1 MADVPLGRVHGV
13 SEQPRPKSRFRMSDE
28 TRAGWL
34 TISPWIAGFIVFT
47 MFPFVASL
55 YFSFT
60 DYDVISSPEWTGLD
74 NYERLLT
81 SDRLFP
87 LALRNTFYYALMYVP
102 LHLITALAVALL
114 LNEARR
120 LKGFFRT
127 AYYLPS
133 MTPAVATAYLW
144 VWMLNPND
152 GLVNRTL
159 RFLQLP
165 APAWTV
171 DPMWTKPT
179 IVISQVWMMGGAMIL
194 FLAALQGVPRDLY
207 EAATLDGAGKW
218 RRFRNITLPMIS
230 GVTFFLATVSTISA
244 LGVFT
249 QGYVMF
255 DKDGGPQDSALF
267 IVMYLF
273 KRAFGSGYFQMGYA
287 SAIAWMLFLI
297 ILVITVVQFK
307 LSKRWVYY
315 EHDGRG

>member
-1 MADVPLGRVHGV
+1 MATTTLEHV
-13 SEQPRPKSRFRMSDE
+13 SDTSPQPSTRRRLRMSEE
-28 TRAGWL
+28 TRAGWIA
-34 TISPWIAGFIVFT
+34 ISPWIFGFVVFT
-47 MFPFVASL
+47 VFPFFAAF

-60 DYDVISSPEWTGLD
+60 KYDVISSPEWVGLE
-74 NYERLLT
+74 NYNRLLT
-81 SDRLFP
+81 NDRLFP
-87 LALRNTFYYALMYVP
+87 LALRNTLIYTAMYVP
-102 LHLITALAVALL
+102 LHLATALGVALL

-120 LKGFFRT
+120 LKGIYRT

-133 MTPAVATAYLW
+133 MTPAIATAYLW

-152 GLVNRTL
+152 GIVNRTL
-159 RFLQLP
+159 RALNLP

-171 DPMWTKPT
+171 DPTWTKPT
-179 IVISQVWMMGGAMIL
+179 IVISQVWMMGGAMII

-207 EAATLDGAGKW
+207 DAATIDGAGRW
-218 RRFRNITLPMIS
+218 RRFRNVTLPLIS

-255 DKDGGPQDSALF
+255 DKDGGPQNSALF

-287 SAIAWMLFLI
+287 SAIAWILFVI
-297 ILVITVVQFK
+297 ILAITVLQFW

-315 EHDGRG
+315 EHDSRA